1 MSTGDGL
8 KYTNSSVRVW
18 GDLAA
23 AGELAES
30 YTLSHW
36 YAAIK
41 RPRNKES
48 HAG

>member
-23 AGELAES
+23 AGELAEKLFQW
-30 YTLSHW
+30 LS
-36 YAAIK
+36 
-41 RPRNKES
+41 
-48 HAG
+48 G